1 MKAVAAAMGLTVQD
15 DICEDDFVATVA
27 DIGHAVHVSMITLK
41 YCIQSIVHTL
51 LVSCLVVL
59 YKQ

>member
-1 MKAVAAAMGLTVQD
+1 MKVVAAAMGLTVHD
-15 DICEDDFVATVA
+15 DICEDDFVATLA
-27 DIGHAVHVSMITLK
+27 YIGHAVHVLMITLT
-41 YCIQSIVHTL
+41 YYIQSIVHTV